1 MNTSI
6 ISIFVAALLFSS
18 IAFSQTRPY
27 QQSIPILTSSANNFA
42 YVAENPDG
50 IGGSLYLAKITRTF
64 PVIKAENIAQL
75 ENYDSGNYAVR
86 ALGTSPDNRYLVSFR
101 GYSLSRDYT
110 DILEWDSHPEN
121 LRILFYDMH
130 TGEYLGIIDY
140 SPWGYLDESI
150 MPSERLEEF
159 KQEQIEAGVPP
170 EVVAE
175 YGYAVNNEN
184 SANDFF
190 DLRWNSDGTVGVTF
204 FPEVW
209 VSHET
214 IFQSIGSELFTI
226 NYTINPS
233 GVSLETYGDIKTP
246 AAWPTVFDLA
256 AEEPLPGNLQ
266 LESRDILF
274 PEQVT
279 LFPGLDL
286 TILRPKKGVM
296 IEGSIPA
303 SYWNF

>member
-1 MNTSI
+1 MNTKK
-6 ISIFVAALLFSS
+6 ISIVLVALFFSS
-18 IAFSQTRPY
+18 LAFSQTRFHHQP
-27 QQSIPILTSSANNFA
+27 IPILTSSANNFA

-64 PVIKAENIAQL
+64 PVIKAKNIAQL

-101 GYSLSRDYT
+101 GYSSYGYT
-110 DILEWDSHPEN
+110 DVLEWDSHPDN
-121 LRILFYDMH
+121 LRMLFYDMQ

-150 MPSERLEEF
+150 MPSEALEEF
-159 KQEQIEAGVPP
+159 RHEQIEAGVPP

-175 YGYAVNNEN
+175 YDYAVNNEN

-190 DLRWNSDGTVGVTF
+190 DLRWNTDGTVSITF
-204 FPEVW
+204 VPEIW

-214 IFQSIGSELFTI
+214 LFQYLGPEPMTI
-226 NYTINPS
+226 NYIVNPS
-233 GVSLETYGDIKTP
+233 GVSLESYGDIKTP
-246 AAWPTVFDLA
+246 AAWPEVFDMA

>member
-1 MNTSI
+1 MNAQKFSVLLI
-6 ISIFVAALLFSS
+6 ALFFSNLV
-18 IAFSQTRPY
+18 FSQARFHRQP
-27 QQSIPILTSSANNFA
+27 IPILTSGANSFA

-50 IGGSLYLAKITRTF
+50 VGGSLYLAKITRTF
-64 PVIKAENIAQL
+64 PFIKAKNIALL
-75 ENYDSGNYAVR
+75 ENYYSGDYAVR
-86 ALGTSPDNRYLVSFR
+86 SLGTSPDNRYLVSFR
-101 GYSLSRDYT
+101 GYSLSTDYT
-110 DILEWDSHPEN
+110 DILKWDAHPEN
-121 LRILFYDMH
+121 LRMLFYDMQ

-150 MPSERLEEF
+150 MPSEELEEF
-159 KQEQIEAGVPP
+159 RHEQIEAGVPP

-175 YGYAVNNEN
+175 YDYAVNNEN

-190 DLRWNSDGTVGVTF
+190 DLRWNADGTVSVTF

-209 VSHET
+209 VSHDT
-214 IFQSIGSELFTI
+214 IFQSLGSELFTI
-226 NYTINPS
+226 NYTVNPS
-233 GVSLETYGDIKTP
+233 GVSLESYGDIKTA
-246 AAWPTVFDLA
+246 AAWPPVFDLSV
-256 AEEPLPGNLQ
+256 EEPLPGNLQ
-266 LESRDILF
+266 FESRHILF
-274 PEQVT
+274 PERVT

>member
-1 MNTSI
+1 MNTSK
-6 ISIFVAALLFSS
+6 ISIFLAALFFSS
-18 IAFSQTRPY
+18 IAFSQTRLH

-50 IGGSLYLAKITRTF
+50 IGGSLYLAKITGTF

-101 GYSLSRDYT
+101 GYSPYGNYT
-110 DILEWDSHPEN
+110 DILEWDSHPPHLEMH
-121 LRILFYDMH
+121 FYDME
-130 TGEYLGIIDY
+130 TGEFLGVVDY

-150 MPSERLEEF
+150 MPSEALEEF
-159 KQEQIEAGVPP
+159 RHEQIEAGVPP
-170 EVVAE
+170 DVVAE
-175 YGYAVNNEN
+175 YDYAVNNEN

-190 DLRWNSDGTVGVTF
+190 DLRWNSDGTVSVTF
-204 FPEVW
+204 FPEIW
-209 VSHET
+209 VSHDT
-214 IFQSIGSELFTI
+214 VFQSLRSELMTI
-226 NYTINPS
+226 NYTVNPS
-233 GVSLETYGDIKTP
+233 GVSLESYGDIKTA
-246 AAWPTVFDLA
+246 AAWPSVFDLA

-286 TILRPKKGVM
+286 TILRPKKGIM

-303 SYWNF
+303 RYWNF